1 MCQFVEVNQ
10 AAKKQSLLKQSL
22 FVEFSE
28 SKADIFYIFDSSG
41 RTDETSFYQD
51 FLRLC
56 FAEHFLSFS

>member
-1 MCQFVEVNQ
+1 MYWFVKVNQ
-10 AAKKQSLLKQSL
+10 AAKKQSLLKQCL

-51 FLRLC
+51 LLHYC
-56 FAEHFLSFS
+56 FADHFLSFC